1 MGSAGESESGV
12 CVCGCRRLWAF
23 GEVAAGDF
31 VLVDSTYEK
40 SGLGS
45 LEILKKILLLHS
57 LSGTGCSSAW

>member
-1 MGSAGESESGV
+1 MGSAGESESGL
-12 CVCGCRRLWAF
+12 CVRGVGGLN
-23 GEVAAGDF
+23 
-31 VLVDSTYEK
+31 LPIEK